1 MKSLAFSFARP
12 FNRYSSKSFPCANIA
27 LIIVLVTALAAGF
40 VTSLGTASAATTFG
54 DSNFEKIWQQSDG
67 PVAAGQANRSWLWGQ
82 SLWVGYE
89 GYDQAKP
96 NANRMVE
103 YFDKARMEINDPNAD
118 RNSQWFVSNGL
129 LTLELVSGKMQ
140 VGDSRFEERAPAAIP
155 VAGDLTNNPGP
166 TYAALA
172 GLTTAKGNF
181 APNRTG
187 QSVNQGV
194 NGSGNVSQVNAPVAT
209 TYAYYEGAT
218 QHNIPAV
225 LWSWM
230 QNIPGSNWT
239 FALGYP
245 ISEAYWSTFNVGGQ
259 SKQVLVQLFQRR
271 ILTYTPSN
279 PAGWQVEMG
288 NIGLHYFNWR
298 YNGQA
303 PAPIQVAVK
312 PAPQALSSQ
321 PAASPLDSEEQNFIS
336 LINQYRRSQGLGE
349 LTYQS
354 NIEQAANWMS
364 KDMGEKN
371 YFSHTDSL
379 GRDPFKRMADFN
391 YQSGWMGENL
401 AAGRA
406 SAQEAFDQFKNSPGH
421 NANMLKGQYTKIGV
435 ARYNVPNSTYGW
447 YWTVDFAN

>member
-1 MKSLAFSFARP
+1 MVNLKKSLRNPSLLIALSLALL
-12 FNRYSSKSFPCANIA
+12 IA
-27 LIIVLVTALAAGF
+27 LILTTFSPAYAA
-40 VTSLGTASAATTFG
+40 TFG
-54 DSNFEKIWQQSDG
+54 DSSFEKIWQQSDG

-82 SLWVGYE
+82 TVWVGYE

-140 VGDSRFEERAPAAIP
+140 VGDSRFEDRAPAAIP

-298 YNGQA
+298 YNGKA
-303 PAPIQVAVK
+303 PAPVQVA
-312 PAPQALSSQ
+312 S
-321 PAASPLDSEEQNFIS
+321 ASAGVASTGLDGEEQTFLN
-336 LINQYRRSQGLGE
+336 LVNNYRKANGLTE
-349 LTYQS
+349 LAYQPQLQS
-354 NIEQAANWMS
+354 AADWLTR
-364 KDMGEKN
+364 DMGDKN

-379 GRDPFKRMADFN
+379 GRDPFKRMAGEG
-391 YQSGWMGENL
+391 YQGGWMGENI
-401 AAGRA
+401 AAGKGT
-406 SAQEAFDQFKNSPGH
+406 AQDVFNQFKNSPAH
-421 NANMLKGQYTKIGV
+421 NANMLKPEYKKLGIS
-435 ARYNVPNSTYGW
+435 RYYRSGSTYGW
-447 YWTVDFAN
+447 YWTVDFGDK